1 VIIGKTIAM
10 DDLTGRLGYAAVFIG
25 TGAGLPQFLNV
36 PGENLNGVY
45 SANEFLTR
53 INLMRAYDF
62 PNTDTPVRVGR
73 RVAVIG
79 AGNTAMDAVRTA
91 LRMGA
96 DEAMIVYRRSEQEMS
111 ARVEEFHH
119 AIEEGVTFHWLT
131 SPLEVLEA
139 FIASLPMND
148 PDATMREIRDFLVA
162 NPGVKAT
169 TIDEFITLA
178 RANPGMYSYATAG
191 TGSTAHIAGALLER
205 LAGITLLSVPYKGG
219 AQAVADV
226 LAGNVSIY
234 FSGIPPSIGHVKAG
248 TLVALGI
255 AGTRPVASLPN
266 VPVLATGAFQRLDL
280 TAWFGFFVPKDTPSD
295 IVALLNG
302 KLRRIIDSPEV
313 HARLLGVGVEPGSM
327 TVAQFEQF
335 VTAERKKYGDFL
347 TELAIKGE

>member
-1 VIIGKTIAM
+1 MNLRLLASLAALLAVAATI
-10 DDLTGRLGYAAVFIG
+10 DNVAAQPYPSRTIKLVVPYG
-25 TGAGLPQFLNV
+25 PGGAGDVIARIVSGELAKDLGVSVVVENKPGAGGMIGAQAVASAPPDGYTVLVGNTTEMVVGPYLVKSGGYETQRDFRPVALAGYLPQL
-36 PGENLNGVY
+36 
-45 SANEFLTR
+45 
-53 INLMRAYDF
+53 
-62 PNTDTPVRVGR
+62 
-73 RVAVIG
+73 
-79 AGNTAMDAVRTA
+79 
-91 LRMGA
+91 
-96 DEAMIVYRRSEQEMS
+96 
-111 ARVEEFHH
+111 
-119 AIEEGVTFHWLT
+119 
-131 SPLEVLEA
+131 
-139 FIASLPMND
+139 
-148 PDATMREIRDFLVA
+148 LVA
-162 NPGVKAT
+162 NPSVKAMT
-169 TIDEFITLA
+169 LDEFVALA
-178 RANPGMYSYATAG
+178 KANPGKYSYATAG

-205 LAGITLLSVPYKGG
+205 LAGIQLLSVPYKGG

-226 LAGNVSIY
+226 LAGHVSIY

-302 KLRRIIDSPEV
+302 KLRQIIDSPEV